1 MGYKLYNQTFQ
12 EVIQCWKGNGN
23 ENVDVESFKNV
34 DQSLTRLICISYHII
49 LFFHIDYAP

>member
-12 EVIQCWKGNGN
+12 EVIQCWKRNGN

-34 DQSLTRLICISYHII
+34 DQYLTRLISIPYHII